1 MKLKNVLH
9 DFSDIFISLEGIR
22 KAKDIGLVK
31 ARHSFSLPSPPR
43 FRGNSSKHIFF
54 RNRRQR
60 GRAVRALGP
69 LIGPT
74 LTRLWLNLFSVAW
87 PRVFK
92 RWIALSTGYIKIYP
106 LDNAIGFPNTYPRDS
121 DLSGW

>member
-1 MKLKNVLH
+1 MTFRTFLFLLKV
-9 DFSDIFISLEGIR
+9 SARQKISGMLKHVTPFPFPLRLGFAVI
-22 KAKDIGLVK
+22 
-31 ARHSFSLPSPPR
+31 PR
-43 FRGNSSKHIFF
+43 NTFF

-69 LIGPT
+69 LIGPA

-106 LDNAIGFPNTYPRDS
+106 LDNAIGFPNTYPGDS